1 MKKTSV
7 LFASLLSSSAFAV
20 GPDYTALTSGID
32 LTTTIA
38 AVMAVAVIGLG
49 FILARGGAKT
59 VMNFVKGALH

>member
-1 MKKTSV
+1 MKK
-7 LFASLLSSSAFAV
+7 LFALFLTMLAGSAFAV